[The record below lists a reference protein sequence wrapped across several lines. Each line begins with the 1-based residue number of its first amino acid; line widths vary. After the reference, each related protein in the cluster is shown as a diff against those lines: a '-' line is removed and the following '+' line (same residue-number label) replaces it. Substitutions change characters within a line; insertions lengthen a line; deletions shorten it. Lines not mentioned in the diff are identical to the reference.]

1 MSTAKNQALLLRA
14 NKEAQVAALNEL
26 GFTEVTYDT
35 PLSEIA
41 GYIRWCCGL
50 WDIRLAC
57 VKTGDSPTIHY
68 FTDEEWE
75 AMSVH
80 ARAQYEPIGACI
92 RAHKH
97 QFIVAAKGCN
107 NNGTL
112 AWGLDKVDVGG
123 AKNYWSGSTG
133 LYDIPDSEGETSTKA
148 IVEQAVASSTTAPAA
163 QACWAYKGSEND
175 PCQWYLPTIIQ
186 LRIICA
192 YRTQINTFLSKR
204 FAGNYHS
211 IGANCHWASTEINAS
226 QAWNVEFSTGALIPA
241 NSYKSISFSVRA
253 VSSANFSL

>member
-41 GYIRWCCGL
+41 GYIRWCGGL

-75 AMSVH
+75 AMSGN

-112 AWGLDKVDVGG
+112 AWGLNNIDVGG

-148 IVEQAVASSTTAPAA
+148 IVEQAVANSTTAPAA
-163 QACWAYKGSEND
+163 QACWSYKGSEND
-175 PCQWYLPTIIQ
+175 PCQWYLPTVIQ

-211 IGANCHWASTEINAS
+211 IGTNYHWASTEIAS
-226 QAWNVEFSTGALIPA
+226 NQAWNVDFNTGALNPHG
-241 NSYKSISFSVRA
+241 SIKTNTFSVRA
-253 VSSANFSL
+253 VSSANF